1 MEILA
6 IITARAGS
14 KGMPDKNISVMCG
27 HPLIAYSIATA
38 LQAELVSRV
47 ICSTDSP
54 EIATVAAG
62 YGAEVPFLRPV
73 EFAQDDST
81 DLQVFQHALG
91 WMRDSEGYVADLVV
105 HLRPTAP
112 IRFEGD
118 LDKGI
123 RLLADAPEC
132 ESVRAVIPAPANP
145 YKMWRSDSSGLLK
158 PLLQVPG
165 TREPFNSPRQMLP
178 EVWWQTGMLD
188 IVRYSTIT
196 KKDSMSGDKILP
208 FMANSQYTFDIDNKH
223 SFNACELVMRE
234 VTCIRPQYI
243 ES

>member
-6 IITARAGS
+6 IITARAGR
-14 KGMPDKNISVMCG
+14 KGMPNKNISMMCE
-27 HPLIAYSIATA
+27 HPLIAYSIAAA
-38 LQAELVSRV
+38 LQSELVSRV
-47 ICSTDSP
+47 ICSTDSQ
-54 EIATVAAG
+54 EIATVATK

-73 EFAQDDST
+73 EFAEDDST

-91 WMRDSEGYVADLVV
+91 WMRDIEGYVADLVV

-112 IRFEGD
+112 IRFKGD

-123 RLLADAPEC
+123 RLLANAPEC

-158 PLLQVPG
+158 PLLRVPG
-165 TREPFNSPRQMLP
+165 TREPFNSPRQILP

-196 KKDSMSGDKILP
+196 QKDSMSGDKILP
-208 FMANSQYTFDIDNKH
+208 FVADPLYTFDIDNKH
-223 SFNACELVMRE
+223 SFDSCELVMRE
-234 VTCIRPQYI
+234 ATCIRPQRI